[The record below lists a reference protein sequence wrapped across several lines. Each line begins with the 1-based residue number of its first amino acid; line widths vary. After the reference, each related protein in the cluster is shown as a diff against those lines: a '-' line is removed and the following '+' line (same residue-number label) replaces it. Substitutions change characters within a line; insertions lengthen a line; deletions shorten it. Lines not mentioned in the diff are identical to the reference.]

1 MDTFTPVIKQ
11 AAATAKNATQKDGT
25 AQAAQLPD
33 NRPEAVA
40 QRQLKAAVP
49 SRQAIRDN
57 RPDQRITDNRIATPV
72 LQQKPN
78 RTGLPNQLKS
88 GVESLSG
95 LSMDDVKVHYNSP
108 RPAQLQAH
116 AYAQGTDI
124 HQAPGQEKHLPHE
137 AWHVVQQ
144 KQGRVRPTL
153 QMKGNIAVNDSA
165 GLEREADVMGARAV
179 GVKGEKI
186 NTAFSGG
193 VHTGNTVQR
202 VGVGGEKIGFSEIK
216 DESNQEEVDNGVA
229 LLMQAW
235 TEAREE
241 RAKIKAKVSAD
252 MAAYNDAVV
261 QQPSDIKQIEEL
273 ELENNLTKA
282 RVPLTKYEQQLRR
295 KSKIERKLDNIKYY
309 DSKRTQ
315 NIINGLK
322 GVKQSNRLIGEARNK
337 DLTLVNLKEA
347 KSNNTT
353 TLRRLDEYLKKMNE
367 HSGLTQIYFDKVA
380 TQIPDETELLTSTTY
395 FKDRRLKMADSVIY
409 YKVANGTYLP
419 IARIQTDKNAFHPLV
434 GDNLF
439 DERSK
444 RAIYTKKGMENI
456 RSSNNDSKEYV
467 KDSRGTFTRRYAYV
481 EKNYYQMMEFFMTHH
496 MTGRFQQYMLAGGQT
511 DPQYREASTAMIGN
525 VKKGSLPLVSL
536 SNTQVAVAHQM
547 YGSLPEQRGVSL
559 TSTPKVGVTYANT
572 GGNFRTDNGFK
583 LKIDLARVPHDVLF
597 MNHYSKGG
605 VSDIADSDKDYD
617 TRQHH
622 KAKNG
627 KAPNYKYKQSA
638 AHARELF
645 LEHIKPEWIVEIE
658 HHIQGGFKSANMPN
672 SILKEDTEL
681 DLFGKAKQ
689 KFGGDEYEHGFAKEL
704 AGKAHGRNK
713 SEHYR
718 KGVETARMVI
728 DGYEK
733 GKNAGKKTSA
743 MKAFRETMGK
753 ELEDKMSP
761 FHIGYMAGRTG
772 NSLPTSVDKF
782 GENLTP
788 KKTYKLDTG
797 RESQHMATINRL
809 RKKLEEINR
818 KK

>member
-11 AAATAKNATQKDGT
+11 AVATAKNATQKDGT
-25 AQAAQLPD
+25 AQAARLPD

-57 RPDQRITDNRIATPV
+57 RPAQRITDNRIATPV

-124 HQAPGQEKHLPHE
+124 HLAPGQEKHLPHE

-153 QMKGNIAVNDSA
+153 QMKGNIPVNDNA
-165 GLEREADVMGARAV
+165 GLEREADVMGARAM

-193 VHTGNTVQR
+193 MHTGNTVQR
-202 VGVGGEKIGFSEIK
+202 VGVGGKKIGFSEIK
-216 DESNQEEVDNGVA
+216 DEHNQEEIDKGVA

-252 MAAYNDAVV
+252 MAAYNDATVITNDK
-261 QQPSDIKQIEEL
+261 SDENAVKRKKAGRVISGLNKANKERNRQGDIPDEE
-273 ELENNLTKA
+273 
-282 RVPLTKYEQQLRR
+282 
-295 KSKIERKLDNIKYY
+295 
-309 DSKRTQ
+309 
-315 NIINGLK
+315 
-322 GVKQSNRLIGEARNK
+322 
-337 DLTLVNLKEA
+337 
-347 KSNNTT
+347 
-353 TLRRLDEYLKKMNE
+353 
-367 HSGLTQIYFDKVA
+367 SGLTQVYFDSVA
-380 TQIPDETELLTSTTY
+380 RQIPDETELLSSTKY
-395 FKDRRLKMADSVIY
+395 FIDGPLRLEKNVVKYKGAD
-409 YKVANGTYLP
+409 GTDLS
-419 IARIQTDKNAFHPLV
+419 IAHIQTDKNAFHPLV

-439 DERSK
+439 DERSE
-444 RAIYTKKGMENI
+444 RVIYRKKGMENI
-456 RSSNNDSKEYV
+456 HSSNNDSKEYV

-496 MTGRFQQYMLAGGQT
+496 MTGRFQQYMLAGGHAK
-511 DPQYREASTAMIGN
+511 PPIREDNGSEMIKN
-525 VKKGSLPLVSL
+525 VRKDRSSMSEL
-536 SNTQVAVAHQM
+536 SYSQLAVAHQM

-559 TSTPKVGVTYANT
+559 TSTPKIGVTYANT
-572 GGNFRTDNGFK
+572 GGNFRTNRGFR
-583 LKIDLARVPHDVLF
+583 LKIDLARVPHEVLF
-597 MNHYSKGG
+597 VNHYSKGG

-658 HHIQGGFKSANMPN
+658 HHTKGGFKNREKRK
-672 SILKEDTEL
+672 SILKEDRHF
-681 DLFGKAKQ
+681 DLFDMAKQ
-689 KFGGDEYEHGFAKEL
+689 KFGGDEYVQGFSKEL
-704 AGKAHGRNK
+704 AGKANGRNK
-713 SEHYR
+713 SEHYI
-718 KGVETARMVI
+718 KGMNTAKMMKE
-728 DGYEK
+728 GFNQ
-733 GKNAGKKTSA
+733 GKSKAGMGGSTA
-743 MKAFRETMGK
+743 DAFRETMGGK
-753 ELEDKMSP
+753 LEDKMSS
-761 FHIGYMAGRTG
+761 FHIGYMAGRMG
-772 NSLPTSVDKF
+772 KQLPASAPEFRTVLNPDKDAAS
-782 GENLTP
+782 GAEVP
-788 KKTYKLDTG
+788 RRHKLDVG
-797 RESQHMATINRL
+797 REAQHMATINRL